1 MTDKVSISHADK
13 VNQDIIPAPAW
24 IALLVGVLAVSTSAV
39 IIKQAQNEGVPS
51 LVIAAFRLTL
61 ATLILTPLTLMRH
74 RPALRGLTRRDWML
88 LGTSGVFLALHFAT
102 WISSLE
108 YTSVLISTV
117 LVTTTPLWVSALEVI
132 FLKARL
138 NRWIMLGIFECLVG
152 GMAIGLTGAEG
163 GGANNPILG
172 GTLALIG
179 AMTVAVYM
187 VIGRSVRSRLAL
199 LPYIWVVY
207 GCAALTLL
215 AITGIRGLSF
225 TGYSNDAYI
234 YLVLAALIPQMI
246 GHSSFNFA
254 VKYLPA
260 TYIGIVT
267 QLEPIVSS
275 GIAFFL
281 LKEQPTI
288 TQVIASALILFGVAN
303 VVLSPT
309 PKNDEETAQEAEAL

>member
-1 MTDKVSISHADK
+1 MTSKSLSSRPAVANQHAIPVS
-13 VNQDIIPAPAW
+13 AW

-61 ATLILTPLTLMRH
+61 ATLVLTPLTLTRH
-74 RPALRGLTRRDWML
+74 RDALRALTRRDWML
-88 LGTSGVFLALHFAT
+88 LATSGVFLALHFAT

-132 FLKARL
+132 FLRARL
-138 NRWIMLGIFECLVG
+138 NRWVILGIIECLVG
-152 GMAIGLTGAEG
+152 GIAIGLTGTEG
-163 GGANNPILG
+163 GIANNPVLG

-187 VIGRSVRSRLAL
+187 VIGRSVRARLAL

-207 GCAALTLL
+207 GCAALTMLV
-215 AITGIRGLSF
+215 ITSLRGLSF
-225 TGYSNDAYI
+225 TGYSNDAYL
-234 YLVLAALIPQMI
+234 YLVLAALIPQVL

-267 QLEPIVSS
+267 QLEPIASS

-281 LKEQPTI
+281 LNEQPTI

-303 VVLSPT
+303 VVLSPS
-309 PKNDEETAQEAEAL
+309 PVSAEESVQEAEAH

>member
-1 MTDKVSISHADK
+1 MSRTSVSPTRPE
-13 VNQDIIPAPAW
+13 IPASAW
-24 IALLVGVLAVSTSAV
+24 IALLTGVIAVSTSAV

-61 ATLILTPLTLMRH
+61 ATLVLTPLTLMRH
-74 RPALRGLTRRDWML
+74 RDALRSLNRRDWML
-88 LGTSGVFLALHFAT
+88 LATSGVFLALHFAT

-117 LVTTTPLWVSALEVI
+117 LVTTTPLWVSALEVV
-132 FLKARL
+132 FLKSRL
-138 NRWIMLGIFECLVG
+138 NRWVILGIIECLVG
-152 GMAIGLTGAEG
+152 GIAIGLTGAEG
-163 GGANNPILG
+163 GSASNPALG

-207 GCAALTLL
+207 GCAALTMLV
-215 AITGIRGLSF
+215 ITGVRGLPY
-225 TGYSNDAYI
+225 TGYSSDAYL
-234 YLVLAALIPQMI
+234 YLVLAALIPQVL

-267 QLEPIVSS
+267 QLEPIASS

-281 LKEQPTI
+281 LNEQPMM

-309 PKNDEETAQEAEAL
+309 PDRPQEAIEEAEAL